1 MKKVVGI
8 LIRSRESKA
17 VLMDEEANILAKA
30 REEGANY
37 HINGVEKILNIAKD
51 LIGKFNL
58 DKIDCACFG
67 VSGCDRASNIRDLEI
82 SLKEVESIGDA
93 ICYNVGPIIIVG
105 ASGNALG
112 KENLLSIEA
121 DTGVVG
127 FGVNKSGE
135 MVRTGGWGYI
145 IDDEGGAFDIG
156 KKGLMYAAR
165 SYDRIEKTDLEKEI
179 LNFYNLHEFG
189 EIIDLFY
196 EKKFNVKSITE
207 LFPLVCKCAESGDKI
222 SLRILNNAAS
232 TLSFLI
238 LGLVNRLD
246 IIEDQKVI
254 YTSGRIFENSIIRKD
269 FEGKIKEIIKNA
281 VVKNPM
287 HSPEVGAAILALE
300 KVCGELKVPRV
311 KNER

>member
-8 LIRSRESKA
+8 FIRSRESKA

-30 REEGANY
+30 SGEGANY
-37 HINGVEKILNIAKD
+37 HIHGVEKILNIAKD
-51 LIGKFNL
+51 LIGNFNI
-58 DKIDCACFG
+58 DRVDCACFG
-67 VSGCDRASNIRDLEI
+67 VSGCDRASSIRDLER
-82 SLKEVESIGDA
+82 SLKESIGDA

-127 FGVNKSGE
+127 FGVNTSGE

-145 IDDEGGAFDIG
+145 LDDEGGAFDIG

-165 SYDRIEKTDLEKEI
+165 SYDGIEKTDLEKEI

-196 EKKFNVKSITE
+196 ETKFNVKNIAE

-246 IIEDQKVI
+246 AIEDPKVI

-269 FEGKIKEIIKNA
+269 FEGKIKEIIKDG
-281 VVKNPM
+281 VVKKPM

-311 KNER
+311 KNEQ

>member
-1 MKKVVGI
+1 VKKVVGI

-30 REEGANY
+30 RGEGANY
-37 HINGVEKILNIAKD
+37 HIHGVEKILDIAKD
-51 LIGKFNL
+51 LIGNFNI
-58 DKIDCACFG
+58 DRIDCACFG
-67 VSGCDRASNIRDLEI
+67 VSGCDRASNIKDLEL
-82 SLKEVESIGDA
+82 SLKESIGDA
-93 ICYNVGPIIIVG
+93 ICYNVGPIILVG
-105 ASGNALG
+105 ASGRALG
-112 KENLLSIEA
+112 KENSLSIEA
-121 DTGVVG
+121 DTGVIG

-135 MVRTGGWGYI
+135 VVRTGGWGYI
-145 IDDEGGAFDIG
+145 LDDEGGPFDIG
-156 KKGLMYAAR
+156 RKGLMYAAR
-165 SYDRIEKTDLEKEI
+165 SYDGIEKTDLEKEI

-196 EKKFNVKSITE
+196 GKKLSVKSIAE

-232 TLSFLI
+232 TLSFLV
-238 LGLVNRLD
+238 LGLVNRLG
-246 IIEDQKVI
+246 ISEDKKII

-269 FEGKIKEIIKNA
+269 FEGKIKETIKNA

-287 HSPEVGAAILALE
+287 RSPEVGAAILALE